1 MPTLM
6 IRTNV
11 TVDPGAIDYLL
22 EDASQTVA
30 AALEKSARYVMVG
43 LVDGLAMRLAGSDAP
58 LALLEL
64 RSIGLAEDRCADL
77 SSELCRWVEQRLG
90 VSADRVYIDLT
101 DVPRSRWGW
110 DGGTF

>member
-11 TVDPGAIDYLL
+11 SVDPAAIDDLL
-22 EDASQTVA
+22 DDASRTVA
-30 AALEKSARYVMVG
+30 AALGKSERYVMAG
-43 LVDGLAMRLAGSDAP
+43 LAHGLAMRFAGSDAP

-64 RSIGLAEDRCADL
+64 RSIGLAENRCAEL
-77 SSELCRWVEQRLG
+77 SAALCEWVEQRLG
-90 VSADRVYIDLT
+90 VSPDRVYIDLS

-110 DGGTF
+110 NGGTF